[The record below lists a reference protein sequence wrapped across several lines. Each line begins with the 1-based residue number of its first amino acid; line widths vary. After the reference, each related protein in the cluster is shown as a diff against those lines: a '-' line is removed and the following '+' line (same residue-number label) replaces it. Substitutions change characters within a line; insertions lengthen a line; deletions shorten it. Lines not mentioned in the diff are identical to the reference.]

1 MAGTCNH
8 MPWCQQT
15 PNSLASLAAWKTL
28 RFAAWKNLR
37 RPSHKVFLRLF
48 SPSTYEYG
56 CRNCLAT
63 PYLFYMLTAGPRRRT
78 RRRSSLDAGA
88 DLLARRCLRLEACH
102 LARSD
107 LNEMQ
112 PRHTSLD
119 VEVCCWRRFHWW
131 RLATSVELVERRPDR
146 PRHRKPWGRRL
157 DAVSGEVGENRRYP
171 FVGDWHLEVM
181 VLGKYRR
188 ATHRIPAIGRDA
200 PEARTQTAPHLSAAR
215 SWNC

>member
-1 MAGTCNH
+1 
-8 MPWCQQT
+8 
-15 PNSLASLAAWKTL
+15 
-28 RFAAWKNLR
+28 
-37 RPSHKVFLRLF
+37 
-48 SPSTYEYG
+48 
-56 CRNCLAT
+56 
-63 PYLFYMLTAGPRRRT
+63 MLTAGLRRRT
-78 RRRSSLDAGA
+78 RRRSSLDAGGY
-88 DLLARRCLRLEACH
+88 LLARRCLRLEACH

-181 VLGKYRR
+181 VLGKHRR